1 LSRRPPRNQP
11 SRRPRARRRRPP
23 RQRPLGARPG
33 PLPKPPRPAPAMPPR
48 WPRMMNH
55 DRLDANFWDQSFR
68 LIVNGVPMAP
78 ESGLNELVSAESAQE
93 GNVLFVIPHGTTD
106 GTLEVPLALM
116 GKAMSIGFSERDTE
130 DGPRTDLKAENHM
143 MPCFFRSAC
152 SSPDTHLNILGSPSS
167 F

>member
-1 LSRRPPRNQP
+1 
-11 SRRPRARRRRPP
+11 
-23 RQRPLGARPG
+23 
-33 PLPKPPRPAPAMPPR
+33 
-48 WPRMMNH
+48 MMNH
-55 DRLDANFWDQSFR
+55 DRFDANFWDQSFR

-93 GNVLFVIPHGTTD
+93 SNVLLVIPHGTTD
-106 GTLEVPLALM
+106 GTLKITDESTEVPLALL

-143 MPCFFRSAC
+143 MPCFLRSAC
-152 SSPDTHLNILGSPSS
+152 SSPDTHPNIFGSPSS